1 MAVTLGSEFETDPMY
16 TDFSFKPD
24 QFPSGNQ
31 LEIYLSIHKKF
42 STYIENVIGED
53 SKYAK
58 DFLGR
63 LETENFS
70 SIHEINFT
78 DRMHKLLCDI
88 YPQKC
93 ECLGREKINK
103 LIDLGT
109 KRFKH
114 DNPSPKMQA
123 SYIMLMFVI
132 GHGFEKDLF
141 NLNDNIFNSNNYDDA
156 FYILKSKGF
165 IVRFIKVLVF

>member
-16 TDFSFKPD
+16 SDFSFKSD

-31 LEIYLSIHKKF
+31 LEISLSIHEKF

-58 DFLGR
+58 YFLGR

-70 SIHEINFT
+70 NIHEINIT

-88 YPQKC
+88 YPQKY
-93 ECLGREKINK
+93 EYLGREKTNK

-109 KRFKH
+109 KKFKH
-114 DNPSPKMQA
+114 YNPSPKMQA

-141 NLNDNIFNSNNYDDA
+141 HLNDNIFKSKSYDDA
-156 FYILKSKGF
+156 FYISKSKGV
-165 IVRFIKVLVF
+165 IVRFINALVF